1 MKQFQ
6 KVWQMPFVLLLFPP
20 LFWAGNAVLA
30 RGVVGIVPPISLSF
44 FRWSLAFFIILP
56 FGLTHA
62 RQDWPLVKEKIWVV
76 LGLGFLG
83 IACFSALLYV
93 AAQTTTSINL
103 AVLQTIL
110 PAIVILLNLALLGE
124 RVTGRQGVGVAISI
138 VGAVVII
145 VGGDPRKLV
154 ENGLV
159 IGDGIM
165 ILAVT
170 LYALYSVVL
179 RFRPDIH
186 PLSLLVYTFGSGI
199 LMLFPVYLW
208 EFSTVGGFNL
218 SAGVLLS
225 FLYLGT
231 CPTILAYL
239 CWNQG
244 IKLAGPSS
252 AGLFINLLPVF
263 AAILAVLFLGES
275 VRWYH
280 FAGMVL
286 VFSGMLLFN
295 KQ

>member
-1 MKQFQ
+1 MTQFQ
-6 KVWQMPFVLLLFPP
+6 KAWQMPYLLLIFPP

-30 RGVVGIVPPISLSF
+30 RGIVGIVPPISLSF
-44 FRWSLAFFIILP
+44 FRWGLAFLIVLP
-56 FGLTHA
+56 FGLAHA
-62 RQDWPLVKEKIWVV
+62 RQDWPLVKEKWWVV
-76 LGLGFLG
+76 AGLGFLG
-83 IACFSALLYV
+83 ITCFSALLYV
-93 AAQTTTSINL
+93 AAQTTTSVNL

-124 RVTGRQGVGVAISI
+124 RITGRQGVGVGISI

-145 VGGDPRKLV
+145 VAGDPRKLI

-165 ILAVT
+165 MLAVT
-170 LYALYSVVL
+170 IYALYSVVL
-179 RFRPDIH
+179 RYRPNIH
-186 PLSLLVYTFGSGI
+186 PLSLLVYTFGFGV
-199 LMLFPVYLW
+199 LMLLPVYLW
-208 EFSTVGGFNL
+208 ELSRVGGFVVTP
-218 SAGVLLS
+218 GVILS

-280 FAGMVL
+280 FVGMVL

-295 KQ
+295 KR